1 MAGVFFTISVG
12 TVSGKLRPGMHVV
25 PGLFPPIRSVR
36 CLKGPQR
43 APAACI
49 RLRGAQK
56 NTPGDSL
63 PESPGAEPGWG
74 DDPQLST
81 KNCSYHRIK
90 VYILQIF
97 FILWAAPSRWSSRS
111 FRIALRSKKRAAMS
125 PVNAVLTIL

>member
-49 RLRGAQK
+49 RLRGPQK
-56 NTPGDSL
+56 TP
-63 PESPGAEPGWG
+63 PEIPYQNLRGLSQAGA
-74 DDPQLST
+74 
-81 KNCSYHRIK
+81 
-90 VYILQIF
+90 
-97 FILWAAPSRWSSRS
+97 
-111 FRIALRSKKRAAMS
+111 
-125 PVNAVLTIL
+125 TILS